1 MCFAT
6 LVNLKCFVSS
16 TVAVFTCHSCQRMFG
31 TNAEPGQTPTHCR
44 KCQPNATS
52 TSSNVV
58 SPSPLLNSTSLLTEA
73 RKQLKK
79 RVSKRSKLNPM
90 VCRLCG
96 ISFFYRRCML
106 RHLRENHAPIIDHN
120 RLDDYIEIVPS
131 NSQDDTNSS
140 QSGSLD
146 VTIESQL
153 EDQSDFGST
162 ANTTSVS
169 VLNSGNHDNLSQ
181 PLDISVT
188 SSSANFIDA
197 TAQSLQAVEQVL
209 LSSQESVQ
217 SHQGNNGLE
226 DSSTLL
232 SHISPT
238 DSSDIDIGGVKVTTT
253 VRTTDTGSTFRE
265 YKCTICNK
273 AFDRPYRLTRH
284 LEIHDPNRP
293 RIPCNYC
300 TKAFTRKDS
309 LESHIK
315 TVHTS
320 VHPYTCTHET
330 CNRTFSTRSMYL
342 NHQKVHG
349 ETKPYH
355 CQECEE
361 SFTLLAELKDHLKK
375 IHSETEECRCTECF
389 KVCLSLEDLERHKM
403 YDHRFE
409 CEVCGKIFA
418 RLAYLQV
425 HVKVHNGQ
433 SKFNCRF
440 CSDGF
445 NSIYAYRQ
453 HMKTHP
459 EYRRVINA
467 FPCHACNKVFNDPSD
482 LITHYQTEEHK
493 EKAATIGTPVGTSTA
508 LSMMEG
514 DLSVMNDLVTQVVMN
529 DSEDMI
535 HNIVDSQGTYNVT
548 TH

>member
-1 MCFAT
+1 
-6 LVNLKCFVSS
+6 
-16 TVAVFTCHSCQRMFG
+16 MFG
-31 TNAEPGQTPTHCR
+31 TNADPGQTPSHCR
-44 KCQPNATS
+44 KCQPNAS
-52 TSSNVV
+52 TASPTVTT
-58 SPSPLLNSTSLLTEA
+58 PSPLLNSTSLLTEA
-73 RKQLKK
+73 RRQLKQ

-106 RHLRENHAPIIDHN
+106 RHLRENHGPVIDTN
-120 RLDDYIEIVPS
+120 CLDDYLEVVT
-131 NSQDDTNSS
+131 NTQEDTNSS
-140 QSGSLD
+140 QSSALD
-146 VTIESQL
+146 VTIGSEL
-153 EDQSDFGST
+153 EGQTDFSLNVST
-162 ANTTSVS
+162 ANATSVT
-169 VLNSGNHDNLSQ
+169 VLNSGSHDNIPQS
-181 PLDISVT
+181 LDTVVT
-188 SSSANFIDA
+188 STPTNFIEA
-197 TAQSLQAVEQVL
+197 TAQSLQAVEHVL
-209 LSSQESVQ
+209 LSSQDSVQ
-217 SHQGNNGLE
+217 SHEEGSGLG

-232 SHISPT
+232 SHITSTESPEMEM
-238 DSSDIDIGGVKVTTT
+238 GGVMESVKTSA
-253 VRTTDTGSTFRE
+253 DSAGSSFRE

-300 TKAFTRKDS
+300 TKSFTRKDS

-361 SFTLLAELKDHLKK
+361 SFTLLAELKEHLKK
-375 IHSETEECRCTECF
+375 MHSENEESRCSECF
-389 KVCLSLEDLERHKM
+389 KVCLSLEDLEQHKM

-425 HVKVHNGQ
+425 HVKVHNGE

-467 FPCHACNKVFNDPSD
+467 FPCHACSKVFNDPND
-482 LITHYQTEEHK
+482 LVAHYQTEEHK

-514 DLSVMNDLVTQVVMN
+514 DLSVMNELVTQVVMN

-535 HNIVDSQGTYNVT
+535 HSIVDSQGTTYSVT
-548 TH
+548 TQPTIH